1 MLYSH
6 FANKRKLYTI
16 GCSLYCFDH
25 KHSIEGYYIIG
36 EYGLAFVS
44 KKEEDLTSPKN
55 KLIVF
60 TNPLDAEKYVQYL
73 ARIYRSEFRGQVKR
87 GKHSKMGK
95 FYVRKLPHSFL
106 NTVYISYSR
115 TLSPSTQEE
124 KMFKGDPSKA
134 RIISFESLESTLKKI
149 KKNTN

>member
-16 GCSLYCFDH
+16 GCSLYSFDYRQ
-25 KHSIEGYYIIG
+25 SIEGYYIVG
-36 EYGLAFVS
+36 EYGLPFVS
-44 KKEEDLTSPKN
+44 NKETDLINSKN
-55 KLIVF
+55 KLVVF
-60 TNPLDAEKYVQYL
+60 TNFVDAEKYVQYL

-95 FYVRKLPHSFL
+95 FYVRKIPFSFL

-115 TLSPSTQEE
+115 TLSPSSQQE
-124 KMFKGDPSKA
+124 KMFKGDPSNV
-134 RIISFESLESTLKKI
+134 RIISFESLENTPKKI